1 MKLKVSMFRTMM
13 IAALLFVGMAAEA
26 RVVSGTVKDQTG
38 ETIISASVVV
48 KGTTIGTVTD
58 FDGNYTLDV
67 PDDAKVLIFSYIGM
81 QTQELNITGD
91 VMNVVLSEN
100 SEVLEEVVVTGYGTT
115 KKRDLVTA
123 VSSVSADQIK
133 DVPVASA
140 AEALQG
146 KMAGVSV
153 VTTEGAP
160 DADVKIRVRGG
171 TSLTQ
176 SNDPLYIVDGFPV
189 SSISDIAPS
198 DIASMDVLK
207 DAAATAIY
215 GAQGANGV
223 IIITTKDSE
232 SNDDKMTFHVDYS
245 GYVGWKWIAKE
256 YDVLNPYEFTLAQ
269 YEWAYYKD
277 KTKLKD
283 NFNAYFDALYNSTK
297 HNPESS
303 QQTTSI
309 SDLLKEYSDPSQ
321 HPFQNWQ
328 DSAFGNT
335 GFASNHSVSV
345 SGGNKNATF
354 NLSYNRIDDKAIM
367 YMSNY
372 VRNNISAKAKFK
384 PFKNFTIGFTA
395 RYTNTVVLG
404 AGSNAIKDNGT
415 SSESRLRNAV
425 VYTPT
430 TLLSKNSE
438 GESQEDETIG
448 SLVEPNKAIRE
459 NYKNKVDN
467 KWTLNG
473 YASYK
478 FAKYFT
484 ARVELGYDSRNINTD
499 RYYGPTTYFSRNTGR
514 PGIEGGT
521 SQVQVLMEKE
531 SRLRN
536 ANTFEWK
543 QSFVNNDHN
552 VSVLVGEETIIH
564 KSETKTMN
572 GFGYKGN
579 YNEETG
585 EIFNYLGQAAYSE
598 IQNYISPKDNQLSF
612 FARANYD
619 YKGRYY
625 ITATFRAD
633 CSTRFEKEN
642 QWGFFPSVAGAWRMS
657 DEPWMQGASS
667 WLSNLKF
674 RLSYGMAG
682 NNNVDLGFLHQDFLS
697 SQMTYID
704 LGNGASNILVVGGSD
719 KVAPNPH
726 LKWETT
732 ITRDFGIDYG
742 FFNERLTGAIDLY
755 WNSTKDLIIRQ
766 SLPAR
771 YNYQY
776 QNIGSTRNMGVEF
789 SVKGVVLDHKSK
801 KLSYNLTIDGNI
813 AYNSNKVVD
822 LGGVPSIAAQTTCF
836 GSSEYLTLAEFL
848 VEVGQPIG
856 NVWGYQTNG
865 YYTASD
871 FENYNL
877 TSDSWNRKEGVPTY
891 GDGFLSNKVM
901 PGATKFVDQDG
912 NGIIDEKD
920 KVLLGNTVPFLT
932 GGFNVN
938 FNIGG
943 DKWGR
948 VDLGANFTFAFGNK
962 ILNLN
967 KMEYTTI
974 TEKSRLRNLIT
985 DVSFANR
992 YSLFDGSGIN
1002 FVDNPEYLNP
1012 ADIYTRPA
1020 TGEQFLK
1027 GDEYIAFA
1035 NKVDAYNAAKGA
1047 NHASPVMSDY
1057 VVTDQCMEDG
1067 SFLRLN
1073 QLTLGYSFPKVW
1085 MEKTKVINNIRIYVQ
1100 GTNLFCATKY
1110 TGMDPEVDTRSSK
1123 NPLTPGVDFSA
1134 YPKSRGIN
1142 VGLNVQF

>member
-1 MKLKVSMFRTMM
+1 MKLNFSVFRTMM
-13 IAALLFVGMAAEA
+13 LSALLLLGVAAEA
-26 RVVSGTVKDQTG
+26 RVVSGVVKDQTG

-67 PDDAKVLIFSYIGM
+67 PDDAKVLVFSYIGM
-81 QTQELNITGD
+81 KTQEVTITGN
-91 VMNVVLSEN
+91 VMNIVLSEN

-115 KKRDLVTA
+115 KKRDVVT
-123 VSSVSADQIK
+123 SVASVGADQLK
-133 DVPVASA
+133 DIPVTSA

-146 KMAGVSV
+146 KLSGVSV
-153 VTTEGAP
+153 VTTEGSP

-223 IIITTKDSE
+223 IIITTKDSDTNE
-232 SNDDKMTFHVDYS
+232 DKMTFHVDYT
-245 GYVGWKWIAKE
+245 GYVGWKGIAKK
-256 YDVLNPYEFTLAQ
+256 YDVLNPWDFALAQ

-277 KTKLKD
+277 QTKLKS
-283 NFNAYFDALYNSTK
+283 NFNAYFDALYNRTK
-297 HNPESS
+297 HRAEEE
-303 QQTTSI
+303 QETTGI
-309 SDLLKEYSDPSQ
+309 SDLLAEYADSSL
-321 HPFQNWQ
+321 HPFKNWQ
-328 DSAFGNT
+328 DSAFGST
-335 GFASNHSVSV
+335 GFNSNQSVSI
-345 SGGNKNATF
+345 SGGNKNANF

-372 VRNNISAKAKFK
+372 VRNNVSAKAKFK
-384 PFKNFTIGFTA
+384 PFKDFTLGFTA
-395 RYTNTVVLG
+395 RYTNTQVLG

-430 TLLSKNSE
+430 TLLAKNAE
-438 GESQEDETIG
+438 GANEEDETIG
-448 SLVEPNKAIRE
+448 SLVDPNTAIRD
-459 NYKNKVDN
+459 NYKFKVDN
-467 KWTLNG
+467 KWTMNG

-478 FAKYFT
+478 FAKHFT
-484 ARVELGYDSRNINTD
+484 ARVELGYDARTINTD
-499 RYYGPTTYFSRNTGR
+499 RYYGPTTYFSKNTGR

-521 SQVQVLMEKE
+521 SQVQVLTEME
-531 SRLRN
+531 SRMRN
-536 ANTFEWK
+536 ANTLEWK
-543 QSFVNNDHN
+543 QSFVNKDHN
-552 VSVLVGEETIIH
+552 VSILLGEETIIH
-564 KSETKTMN
+564 KAETKTQN

-585 EIFNYLGQAAYSE
+585 EIFNYLGQASYSE
-598 IQNYISPKDNQLSF
+598 ILNYIAPKDNQLSF
-612 FARANYD
+612 FGRANYD

-642 QWGFFPSVAGAWRMS
+642 QWGYFPSVAAAWRMS
-657 DEPWMQGASS
+657 DEEWMQEAAS
-667 WLSNLKF
+667 WMSNLKF

-682 NNNVDLGFLHQDFLS
+682 NNNVDLGYLHQDFLS
-697 SQMTYID
+697 QQMTYLD
-704 LGNGASNILVVGGSD
+704 MGDGVSNILVVGGGD
-719 KVAPNPH
+719 KIAPNPH

-732 ITRDFGIDYG
+732 VTRDFGIDYG

-755 WNSTKDLIIRQ
+755 WNNTRDLIIRQ
-766 SLPAR
+766 TLPAR

-776 QNIGSTRNMGVEF
+776 QNIGSTQNMGVEF
-789 SVKGVVLDHKSK
+789 SVKGVILDKKSK
-801 KLSYNLTIDGNI
+801 NLSYNLTVDGNV
-813 AYNSNKVVD
+813 AYNRNKVID
-822 LGGVPSIAAQTTCF
+822 LGGVQSISAQTGCF
-836 GSSEYLTLAEFL
+836 GSSEYLTLAEFV

-856 NVWGYQTNG
+856 NVWGYQTDG
-865 YYTASD
+865 YYTAAD
-871 FENYNL
+871 FQNYNITL
-877 TSDSWNRKEGVPTY
+877 DEWTRGNDVPKY

-901 PGATKFVDQDG
+901 PGAIKFVDQDK

-920 KVLLGNTVPFLT
+920 KVLLGNTVPYLT
-932 GGFNVN
+932 GGFGVN

-948 VDLGANFTFAFGNK
+948 VDVGANFTFAYGNK

-974 TEKSRLRNLIT
+974 TEKSRLRNLTT
-985 DVSFANR
+985 DVNFANR
-992 YSLFDGSGIN
+992 YSLFDERGIN
-1002 FVDNPEYLNP
+1002 FLNNPEYLDP
-1012 ADIYTRPA
+1012 SDIYTRPA
-1020 TGEQFLK
+1020 TGEQFLR
-1027 GDEYIAFA
+1027 G
-1035 NKVDAYNAAKGA
+1035 DAYNTFASRVDEYNLAKGA
-1047 NHASPVMSDY
+1047 RHNSPIMSDY

-1073 QLTLGYSFPKVW
+1073 QLTIGYSFPKEW
-1085 MEKTKVINNIRIYVQ
+1085 MEKTKVINNIRLYVQ
-1100 GTNLFCATKY
+1100 GSNLFCATKY

>member
-1 MKLKVSMFRTMM
+1 MKLNLKMLRIMSLV
-13 IAALLFVGMAAEA
+13 ALLFVGMAVQA
-26 RVVSGTVKDQTG
+26 RVISGTVKDQTG

-58 FDGNYTLDV
+58 FDGNYSLDV
-67 PDDAKVLIFSYIGM
+67 PDDAKVLVFSYIGM
-81 QTQELNITGD
+81 KTQELNITGN
-91 VMNVVLSEN
+91 VMNVVLAEN

-115 KKRDLVTA
+115 KKRDVVTA
-123 VSSVSADQIK
+123 VASVNAEQLK
-133 DVPVASA
+133 DIPVASA
-140 AEALQG
+140 SEALQG
-146 KMAGVSV
+146 KLAGVTV
-153 VTTEGAP
+153 TTTEGAP

-223 IIITTKDSE
+223 IIITTKDSDTD
-232 SNDDKMTFHVDYS
+232 SDKMTFHVDYS
-245 GYVGWKWIAKE
+245 GYVGWKRIAKK
-256 YDVLNPYEFTLAQ
+256 YSVLDPRDFTLAQ
-269 YEWAYYKD
+269 YEWAFLKD
-277 KTKLKD
+277 RSKLKS
-283 NFNAYFDALYNSTK
+283 NFNAYFDALYNRTK
-297 HNPESS
+297 HRADEE
-303 QQTTSI
+303 QETTSI
-309 SDLLKEYSDPSQ
+309 SDLLAEYADPSQ
-321 HPFQNWQ
+321 HEFIDWQ
-328 DSAFGNT
+328 ERTFGRT
-335 GFASNHSVSV
+335 GFNSNHSVSV
-345 SGGNKNATF
+345 SGGNKNANF

-367 YMSNY
+367 DMSNY
-372 VRNNISAKAKFK
+372 VRNNISLKAKFK
-384 PFKNFTIGFTA
+384 PFKDFTVGFTA
-395 RYTNTVVLG
+395 RYTNTQVLG

-430 TLLSKNSE
+430 TLLAKNSE
-438 GESQEDETIG
+438 GLSDEDETIG
-448 SLVEPNKAIRE
+448 SLVDPLTAIRD
-459 NYKNKVDN
+459 NYKFKVDN
-467 KWTLNG
+467 KWTMNG

-484 ARVELGYDSRNINTD
+484 ARVELGYDSRNITTN
-499 RYYGPTTYFSRNTGR
+499 RYYGPTTYFARNTGR
-514 PGIEGGT
+514 PGIDPGT
-521 SQVQVLMEKE
+521 AQVQVETEKE

-536 ANTFEWK
+536 ANTLEWK
-543 QSFVNNDHN
+543 QSFVNKDHN
-552 VSVLVGEETIIH
+552 VSVLIGEETIIH
-564 KSETKTMN
+564 KAETQTMN
-572 GFGYKGN
+572 GFGYEGN
-579 YNEETG
+579 FNEETG
-585 EIFNYLGQAAYSE
+585 EIFNYLGQSSYSE
-598 IQNYISPKDNQLSF
+598 ISNYISPKDNQLSF

-642 QWGFFPSVAGAWRMS
+642 QWGFFPSVAAAWRMS
-657 DEPWMQGASS
+657 DENWMQGASS

-682 NNNVDLGFLHQDFLS
+682 NNNVDLGYLHRDFLS
-697 SQMTYID
+697 SQMTYLD
-704 LGNGASNILVVGGSD
+704 LGDGVSNILVVGGSE
-719 KVAPNPH
+719 KIAPNPH

-742 FFNERLTGAIDLY
+742 FFNERLTGTIDLY
-755 WNSTKDLIIRQ
+755 WNNTKDLIIRQ
-766 SLPAR
+766 VLPAR
-771 YNYQY
+771 YSYQY

-789 SVKGVVLDHKSK
+789 SVKGVVLDKKSK
-801 KLSYNLTIDGNI
+801 DLSYNLTIDGNI
-813 AYNSNKVVD
+813 AYNQNRVID

-856 NVWGYQTNG
+856 NVWGYQTEG
-865 YYTASD
+865 YYTAAD
-871 FENYNL
+871 FENYNITDETWSL
-877 TSDSWNRKEGVPTY
+877 KPGLSKY
-891 GDGFLSNKVM
+891 GDGFLSNAVM
-901 PGATKFVDQDG
+901 PGAVKIKDQD
-912 NGIIDEKD
+912 NNKIIDERD
-920 KVLLGNTVPFLT
+920 KVLLGNTVPVLT
-932 GGFNVN
+932 GGFGLSAIV
-938 FNIGG
+938 GG

-948 VDLGANFTFAFGNK
+948 VDIAANFTFSWGNK

-974 TEKSRLRNLIT
+974 TEKSRLRNLSS

-992 YSLFDGSGIN
+992 YSLFNDQGIY
-1002 FVDNPEYLNP
+1002 FPMNPDYVHPE
-1012 ADIYTRPA
+1012 DIYTSSR
-1020 TGEQFLK
+1020 TGKQFLI
-1027 GDEYIAFA
+1027 DEAYEAFA
-1035 NKVDAYNAAKGA
+1035 SSVDAYNAAKGA
-1047 NHASPVMSDY
+1047 KHNSPIMSDY

-1067 SFLRLN
+1067 SFVRLN
-1073 QLTLGYSFPKVW
+1073 QLTIGYSFPKVW
-1085 MEKTKVINNIRIYVQ
+1085 MEKTKVINNIRLYVQ